1 MTVTPRPTPFALVF
15 GPLAVERF
23 PILRDGLAS
32 AGRDPRHRDE
42 FLLVEA
48 VAELLRELRPDEGLG
63 PSISAL
69 VGLLHAAYLYWLD
82 GEQHVVVGDHLLD
95 RVLSP
100 TDGVGTVN
108 VTTGPSRYFQ
118 LPPLRVW
125 GVPAEAAPAEPLDGW
140 FALPQERSLSV
151 LAVFGLHPGRDG
163 LTAVEVAGPRSE
175 FLLREDGTSLFAPT
189 LPGGGAAGLAS
200 VLGQEELLE
209 LAWRLE
215 GSP

>member
-1 MTVTPRPTPFALVF
+1 MTVTSRPTPFDLVF
-15 GPLAVERF
+15 GPLAAERF
-23 PILRDGLAS
+23 PILRDGIAA
-32 AGRDPRHRDE
+32 AGRDPRNRDG

-48 VAELLRELRPDEGLG
+48 VAEFLRELRPDGGLG
-63 PSISAL
+63 QSISAL
-69 VGLLHAAYLYWLD
+69 VGLVHAAYLYWLD
-82 GEQHVVVGDHLLD
+82 GERNVVVSDQLLD
-95 RVLSP
+95 RVLRP
-100 TDGVGTVN
+100 PDGAGTMDC
-108 VTTGPSRYFQ
+108 TAGPSRYLQ

-140 FALPQERSLSV
+140 FALPQDRCLSV

-175 FLLREDGTSLFAPT
+175 FLLREDGTPLFAPT

-200 VLGQEELLE
+200 VIGQEELLE